1 MSITES
7 VCAQLGVVLRTRSLH
22 APVHSVLQ
30 SSPFTSYPIRH
41 TDHYTKYCLLQILN
55 PAETFGDIM
64 LDYSCVEC
72 SSACITALTAIRRR
86 YPGHRASEVE
96 RALSRG
102 GSYVR
107 SVQQADGSW

>member
-1 MSITES
+1 
-7 VCAQLGVVLRTRSLH
+7 
-22 APVHSVLQ
+22 
-30 SSPFTSYPIRH
+30 
-41 TDHYTKYCLLQILN
+41 LQILN

-72 SSACITALTAIRRR
+72 SSACITALAAIRRR

-102 GSYVR
+102 GNYVR

>member
-1 MSITES
+1 MSLTLTLIFLAS
-7 VCAQLGVVLRTRSLH
+7 
-22 APVHSVLQ
+22 
-30 SSPFTSYPIRH
+30 
-41 TDHYTKYCLLQILN
+41 QILN

-72 SSACITALTAIRRR
+72 SSACITALAAIRRR

-102 GSYVR
+102 GNYVR

>member
-1 MSITES
+1 MP
-7 VCAQLGVVLRTRSLH
+7 VLTPH
-22 APVHSVLQ
+22 LQ
-30 SSPFTSYPIRH
+30 SSALTSHLTHHADLYV
-41 TDHYTKYCLLQILN
+41 TYYVLQILN

-72 SSACITALTAIRRR
+72 SSACITALAAIRRR
-86 YPGHRASEVE
+86 YPGHRAAEVE

-102 GSYVR
+102 ASYVR